1 MKAISLFSGVGGMDL
16 GLHRAGFKHVAFCE
30 ADPYRR
36 EVLRRHWPGVPVHDD
51 VRTFEYDGQVD
62 LLAGG
67 FPCQD
72 LSVAGK
78 RKGLAG
84 ERSGLFYDAMRI
96 ADRVVRPGG
105 FLVLENVAGLLSSN
119 DGRDM
124 AIVLRS
130 ISDLG
135 FSVGYRTVDSQFFR
149 VPQRRR
155 RVFIVGVRAESDVP
169 VEVLALLEGSSG
181 DSQEGGEAWQGDTG
195 EAGRGVARVGED
207 VTQSL
212 TRRFGNSGPDLPDA
226 EAGWLVPEHTPPL
239 SPTVTAKW
247 RKGGGPAGD
256 ECQNLL
262 AVSKPP
268 ATTTPERTG
277 ST

>member
-1 MKAISLFSGVGGMDL
+1 MKTISLFSGVGGMDL
-16 GLHRAGFKHVAFCE
+16 GLHRAGFEHVAFCE

-36 EVLRRHWPGVPVHDD
+36 QVLARHWPGVPVHDD
-51 VRTFEYDGQVD
+51 VRTFTHDGLVD
-62 LLAGG
+62 CVAGG

-84 ERSGLFYDAMRI
+84 ERSGLFYDFARI
-96 ADRVVRPGG
+96 ADEYVRPGG
-105 FLVLENVAGLLSSN
+105 VLIAENVAGLLSSN
-119 DGRDM
+119 NGNDM
-124 AIVLRS
+124 AVVLRTL
-130 ISDLG
+130 SDIG
-135 FSVGYRTVDSQFFR
+135 FSVGYRLVDSQFFR

-155 RVFIVGVRAESDVP
+155 RVFIVGVRAESELP
-169 VEVLALLEGSSG
+169 VQILALIEGRNGDFEASAETGKTDSRSFGQSVAGTISG
-181 DSQEGGEAWQGDTG
+181 
-195 EAGRGVARVGED
+195 
-207 VTQSL
+207 
-212 TRRFGNSGPDLPDA
+212 RRIQRSHTELDGHGAYVSGY
-226 EAGWLVPEHTPPL
+226 GPPV

-262 AVSKPP
+262 TVLRQR
-268 ATTTPERTG
+268 ATTTAERTT